1 MGPPIRIA
9 GINSE
14 GESGQFRANEEVIGW
29 RRDDGGRQ
37 TIFAVDTVRRAEWLE
52 GKLRLLCE
60 VEGESQVLALDG
72 FPAKDYDLLWK
83 HFEQYCGVYIK
94 KHRPQASLSGEDFD
108 AKMMELEAA
117 ADQVDEAS
125 AGSVV
130 KQAREADLLKKVEV
144 VRDGLDKVIAGDKH
158 ALSQVFAANGCER
171 IGRLRLVLRTVQVEF
186 YRKDARFTHL
196 KHIALSI
203 ESVLQE
209 LGAFQLWRPSE
220 DAGQSNIL
228 KRQMVWELRKR
239 QGYDDELEEEEE
251 IEPQPPKKVAAPP
264 SSNFTQARDNVNQL
278 AAALGGAPPAGLA
291 PAGGP
296 LGGPHGGPLGGAPVG
311 SSPPPKQE
319 EPKPEPPPK
328 VQEPPAPEPARE
340 PSRGTTVPPPVPTG
354 WTDEEVKDPNLL
366 PAAPKGE
373 GRNPRYFYPDSV
385 QEGWVWKQ
393 SRLFKRWRRRYVVL
407 TPQNLATYKQRGD
420 LTATESVLPG
430 EFTSAFPADAE
441 AQQSRAFCVAVMRR
455 SYYMVCDDEEVRDE
469 WVKNVKAQLG
479 GKR

>member
-1 MGPPIRIA
+1 MAPIRITD
-9 GINSE
+9 INNE

-37 TIFAVDTVRRAEWLE
+37 VIFAVDTVRRAEWLE

-72 FPAKDYDLLWK
+72 FLARDYDLLWK

-94 KHRPQASLSGEDFD
+94 KHRPLASLSSDDFD

-117 ADQVDEAS
+117 ADQVDEAT

-171 IGRLRLVLRTVQVEF
+171 IGRLRLVLRTVQLEF
-186 YRKDARFTHL
+186 YSKDSRFTHL
-196 KHIALSI
+196 KELAISI
-203 ESVLQE
+203 ESVLRE
-209 LGAFQLWRPSE
+209 LGAFQLWKPSE
-220 DAGQSNIL
+220 DAAQSNIL

-239 QGYDDELEEEEE
+239 QGYDDDLEEE
-251 IEPQPPKKVAAPP
+251 IEPQPPKVVAAP
-264 SSNFTQARDNVNQL
+264 SSSKFTQARDNVNQL
-278 AAALGGAPPAGLA
+278 AAALGGGPPGGLPGGPAGGS
-291 PAGGP
+291 AGGP
-296 LGGPHGGPLGGAPVG
+296 LGGSFPT
-311 SSPPPKQE
+311 KRE
-319 EPKPEPPPK
+319 EPRPGPPSK
-328 VQEPPAPEPARE
+328 VEEPPAPEAAKTQE
-340 PSRGTTVPPPVPTG
+340 PYRGTTIPPPVPSG

-407 TPQNLATYKQRGD
+407 TAQNLSTYKQRGD
-420 LTATESVLPG
+420 VTATESVLPG
-430 EFTSAFPADAE
+430 EFTSAFANDAE
-441 AQQSRAFCVAVMRR
+441 AQQTRAFCVAVMRR
-455 SYYMVCDDEEVRDE
+455 SYFMVCDDEATRDE
-469 WVKNVKAQLG
+469 WVKNITAQLG